1 MTQIGIVIICT
12 KVQFSKGLKMY
23 RDLKLSWKITLSS
36 TFILLL
42 LLAVASVSHTGIKA
56 ASNGFTEYR
65 ALARDSNLSS
75 QLLANML
82 MVRMNVKDYLISH
95 KNKDIEQYNHYLVA
109 MESLLNEAKKE
120 INKAE
125 RSQLVKRISDEITD
139 YKETF
144 EKVVNLVNARNNVVT
159 AQLDPNGLK
168 MRKAMTA
175 IILSAY
181 QDDDVSASYKAS
193 QVQEKLLL
201 GRLYVAKFLKSNA
214 NEDFTFALKNMKNE
228 LNILSSALDKSLQNT
243 ERRALFNEFR
253 DAHIAYLAAMEQ
265 LNQLI
270 SQRNDLIDNTLDK
283 VGPIVAKHAT
293 EIKLSVM
300 SEQDRLGP
308 KLQESNDTTLTLVLT
323 ITLAALLLG
332 IIFSYF
338 ISRSITRPINRVVVI
353 ANQLAKGDLTITVE
367 QGAKDE
373 VGQLFNALGNT
384 VTNLRSVVGQ
394 ISGAS
399 QEVASSAQQ
408 LSVVT
413 EQSSLGAQEQKSE
426 AEQVAT
432 AMVEMTATVG
442 DVATNAIQ
450 AADAATDA
458 DIEAN
463 SGQDIVQKTVIS
475 INQLSE
481 IVEETSDKLLE
492 LANDS
497 MSIGAILE
505 VINGIADQTNLL
517 ALNAAIEAARAG
529 EQGRGFSVVAD
540 EVRSL
545 AQKTQEST
553 LQIKSLIEKLQLGSK
568 SAVNSMQRGKEQ
580 AQKSVLTV
588 TKAKSA
594 LDTISTSITRISD
607 MNSQIAT
614 ATEQQSVVTNDVSK
628 NLENV
633 QRISGEGESATLQ
646 ISQASTELATLSNK
660 LQTMVMHFTVEK
672 PVMTR

>member
-1 MTQIGIVIICT
+1 MNNPSLQNN
-12 KVQFSKGLKMY
+12 SPKGFKMY
-23 RDLKLSWKITLSS
+23 RDLQLSWKITLSS
-36 TFILLL
+36 TLILIL

-65 ALARDSNLSS
+65 ELARDSNLSS
-75 QLLANML
+75 ELLSNML
-82 MVRMNVKDYLISH
+82 MVRMNVKDYLITHS
-95 KNKDIEQYNHYLVA
+95 NKDIEQYNHYLVA
-109 MESLLNEAKKE
+109 MEALLNEAKRE

-125 RSQLVKRISDEITD
+125 RAKLVERISDEITG
-139 YKETF
+139 YKASF
-144 EKVVNLVNARNNVVT
+144 DKVVKLVNLRNSVVT
-159 AQLDPNGLK
+159 EQLDPNGLK

-214 NEDFTFALKNMKNE
+214 KKDFTFALKNMKSE
-228 LNILSSALDKSLQNT
+228 LNILSSELDISLQNT
-243 ERRALFNEFR
+243 KRRALFNEFKN
-253 DAHIAYLAAMEQ
+253 AHIAYLAAMEQ
-265 LNQLI
+265 LDQLI
-270 SQRNDLIDNTLDK
+270 SQRNDLIDNKLDK
-283 VGPIVAKHAT
+283 VGPIVAKQAT

-300 SEQDRLGP
+300 SDQDKLGP
-308 KLQESNDTTLTLVLT
+308 KLQESNNTTSTLVLT
-323 ITLAALLLG
+323 ISLAALLLG

-338 ISRSITRPINRVVVI
+338 ISLSITRPINRVVDI
-353 ANQLAKGDLTITVE
+353 AKQLAKGDLTITVE

-373 VGQLFNALGNT
+373 VGQLFNALGDT
-384 VTNLRSVVGQ
+384 VTNLRNVVSQ

-426 AEQVAT
+426 TEQVAT
-432 AMVEMTATVG
+432 AMVEMTATVA
-442 DVATNAIQ
+442 DVANNAIQ

-458 DIEAN
+458 NIEAN
-463 SGQDIVQKTVIS
+463 SGQDIVQKTVVS

-492 LANDS
+492 LADDS

-568 SAVNSMQRGKEQ
+568 DAVVSMTRGKEQ
-580 AQKSVLTV
+580 AQQSVLTV
-588 TKAKSA
+588 TKAQSA
-594 LDTISTSITRISD
+594 LDTISASITHISD

-614 ATEQQSVVTNDVSK
+614 ATEQQSAVTHDVSK
-628 NLENV
+628 NLDNV
-633 QRISGEGESATLQ
+633 QRISNEGESATLQ

-660 LQTMVMHFTVEK
+660 LQIMVQHFTVEK
-672 PVMTR
+672 PVKTR

>member
-1 MTQIGIVIICT
+1 
-12 KVQFSKGLKMY
+12 MY
-23 RDLKLSWKITLSS
+23 RDLKLPWKISLSS

-42 LLAVASVSHTGIKA
+42 LLAVASVSYTGIKA

-75 QLLANML
+75 QLLSNML
-82 MVRMNVKDYLISH
+82 MVRMNVKDYLITHS
-95 KNKDIEQYNHYLVA
+95 NKDIEQYNHYLVE
-109 MESLLNEAKKE
+109 MEALLNEAKRE

-125 RSQLVKRISDEITD
+125 RAQLVKRISDEISR
-139 YKETF
+139 YKTTF
-144 EKVVNLVNARNNVVT
+144 EKVVNLVNARNSVVT
-159 AQLDPNGLK
+159 ERLDPNGLK
-168 MRKAMTA
+168 MREAMTA

-201 GRLYVAKFLKSNA
+201 GRLYVAKYLKSNSIK
-214 NEDFTFALKNMKNE
+214 DFTFALKNMKNE
-228 LNILSSALDKSLQNT
+228 LNILSSALDKSLQST
-243 ERRALFNEFR
+243 KRRLLFNEFI

-265 LNQLI
+265 LHLLI
-270 SQRNDLIDNTLDK
+270 SQRNNLIHNTLDK
-283 VGPIVAKHAT
+283 VGPVVAQHAT

-300 SEQDRLGP
+300 SEQDKLGP
-308 KLQESNDTTLTLVLT
+308 KLQSSNNTTVTLVLT

-373 VGQLFNALGNT
+373 IGQLFTALGNT
-384 VTNLRSVVGQ
+384 VTNLRAIVGQ

-426 AEQVAT
+426 TEQVAT
-432 AMVEMTATVG
+432 AMVEMTATVS
-442 DVATNAIQ
+442 DVANNAIQ
-450 AADAATDA
+450 AADAATYA
-458 DIEAN
+458 DTETN
-463 SGQDIVQKTVIS
+463 SGQNIVQKTVNS

-481 IVEETSDKLLE
+481 IVEETSEKLLE

-553 LQIKSLIEKLQLGSK
+553 LQIKSLSEKLQLGSK
-568 SAVNSMQRGKEQ
+568 SAVVSMLRGKEQ
-580 AQKSVLTV
+580 AQQSVLTV
-588 TKAKSA
+588 TKAQSA
-594 LDTISTSITRISD
+594 LDTISASITHISD

-614 ATEQQSVVTNDVSK
+614 ATEQQSAVTQDVSK
-628 NLENV
+628 NLDNV
-633 QRISGEGESATLQ
+633 QRISTEGESATLQ

>member
-1 MTQIGIVIICT
+1 
-12 KVQFSKGLKMY
+12 MY
-23 RDLKLSWKITLSS
+23 RDLKLPWKISLSS

-42 LLAVASVSHTGIKA
+42 LLAVASVSYTGIKA

-75 QLLANML
+75 QLLSNML
-82 MVRMNVKDYLISH
+82 MVRMNVKDYLITHS
-95 KNKDIEQYNHYLVA
+95 NKDIEQYNHYLVE
-109 MESLLNEAKKE
+109 MEALLNEAKRE

-125 RSQLVKRISDEITD
+125 RAQLVKRISDEISR
-139 YKETF
+139 YKTTF
-144 EKVVNLVNARNNVVT
+144 EKVVNLVNARNSVVT
-159 AQLDPNGLK
+159 EQLDPNGLK
-168 MRKAMTA
+168 MREAMTA

-201 GRLYVAKFLKSNA
+201 GRLYVAKYLKSNSIK
-214 NEDFTFALKNMKNE
+214 DFTFALKNMKNE
-228 LNILSSALDKSLQNT
+228 LNILSSALDKSLQST
-243 ERRALFNEFR
+243 KRRLLFNEFI

-265 LNQLI
+265 LHLLI
-270 SQRNDLIDNTLDK
+270 SQRNNLIHNTLDK
-283 VGPIVAKHAT
+283 VGPVVAQHAT

-300 SEQDRLGP
+300 SEQDKLGP
-308 KLQESNDTTLTLVLT
+308 KLQSSNNTTVTLVLT

-373 VGQLFNALGNT
+373 IGQLFTALGNT
-384 VTNLRSVVGQ
+384 VTNLRAIVGQ

-426 AEQVAT
+426 TEQVAT
-432 AMVEMTATVG
+432 AMVEMTATVS
-442 DVATNAIQ
+442 DVANNAIQ
-450 AADAATDA
+450 AADAATYA
-458 DIEAN
+458 DTETN
-463 SGQDIVQKTVIS
+463 SGQNIVQKTVNS

-481 IVEETSDKLLE
+481 IVEETSEKLLE

-553 LQIKSLIEKLQLGSK
+553 LQIKSLSEKLQLGSK
-568 SAVNSMQRGKEQ
+568 SAVVSMLRGKEQ
-580 AQKSVLTV
+580 AQQSVLTV
-588 TKAKSA
+588 TKAQSA
-594 LDTISTSITRISD
+594 LDTISASITHISD

-614 ATEQQSVVTNDVSK
+614 ATEQQSAVTQDVSK
-628 NLENV
+628 NLDNV
-633 QRISGEGESATLQ
+633 QRISTEGESATLQ